1 MTNTNNTKTD
11 RAARLAADLAAHRA
25 AKQTARN
32 TAPAV
37 RYFAAVHTAAKYA
50 ADLAARDAATAR
62 NAASKAATAARKAD
76 SIARRYASDTAIP
89 VDRRNALCS
98 AATKAAATAAA
109 KQTAADIA
117 AAHAADL
124 AAADD
129 NMIVIMDTTAT
140 DSATARRTLTDRA
153 AGYVARGILPAVAA
167 VRIYRDITDPGQL
180 TAAAAD
186 IARRTAKNAVCRE
199 GTEKQWTIYNAA
211 AAREYDNDLAD
222 IQAAAA
228 LALSICSNGAAADA
242 DAMTAAA
249 DLAAATPRA
258 ELTDMT
264 DVDIRNAERGT
275 YYADIIRARLAGAP
289 GWLMDAYHAAYIAVN
304 DHLTDCRSIRND
316 TRPAP
321 LSLDDMDIADYDR
334 ADTDTDPADIARADR
349 ISTAVKRAYY
359 GLTPTR
365 ATVWRY
371 RAKGYTMR
379 DIAATMRRD
388 RKTIAEHIDGIRKHT
403 AAVMLSDCPDIAA
416 AILSADII
424 AAAETYADRAAA
436 ATERADATAAAAAA
450 LQADPAATDTQRKT
464 ADKAADRA
472 ATAAA
477 DATAAAKTAATAAD
491 ALTAAV
497 ATLSPIRR
505 KIWKELERGQN
516 VSAAAAAVGRSR
528 ATVREHIAA
537 IRRILSD
544 AVRTTSPE
552 LADAMTAAD
561 LADVARMID

>member
-1 MTNTNNTKTD
+1 MTTTKTD

-32 TAPAV
+32 AASAV
-37 RYFAAVHTAAKYA
+37 RYYAAVHTAAKYA

-89 VDRRNALCS
+89 VDRRNALCH
-98 AATKAAATAAA
+98 AAKKAAATAAA

-140 DSATARRTLTDRA
+140 DSATARRILTDRA

-167 VRIYRDITDPGQL
+167 VRIYRDITDPEQL

-199 GTEKQWTIYNAA
+199 GTPKQWTIYNAA
-211 AAREYDNDLAD
+211 AAREYDPDLAD
-222 IQAAAA
+222 MQAAAA
-228 LALSICSNGAAADA
+228 LALSICANGAAADA
-242 DAMTAAA
+242 DALTAAA

-264 DVDIRNAERGT
+264 DIDIRNAGRGT
-275 YYADIIRARLAGAP
+275 YHADIIRARLAGSP

-304 DHLTDCRSIRND
+304 DHLSDCRSIRND
-316 TRPAP
+316 TRPAS

-349 ISTAVKRAYY
+349 ISAAVKRAYY

-472 ATAAA
+472 ATAA
-477 DATAAAKTAATAAD
+477 D

-537 IRRILSD
+537 IRRILSA
-544 AVRTTSPE
+544 AVRATSPE
-552 LADAMTAAD
+552 LADALTAAD